1 MSEKVRQYV
10 AIDAKSFYA
19 SVECVERHMNPLT
32 TNLVVAD
39 ESRTEKTICL
49 AVSPALKAH
58 KVPGRPR
65 LFEVVQRIRDVNR
78 ERMNAGI
85 RSGAIKRDPET
96 KKYQFSSASFDAEA
110 IESDPTLEV
119 SYIIAPPRMR
129 LYEEYSSRIYATY
142 LKYVAPEDIIV
153 YSIDEVFIDVTNY
166 LNTYGMTA
174 HEMTMTMIRDVLYN
188 TGITATAG
196 IGTNLFLAKVA
207 MDIVAKKAKPDKDG
221 VRIAELDEMSFREIL
236 WTHRPLTDFW
246 RIGGGIAS
254 RLEAMQLFTL
264 GDVARA
270 SLDPVFEAL
279 LYKVFGVNAE
289 LIIDHAWGWEP
300 VTVDV
305 IKQYK
310 PSTNS
315 ISSGQVLHCPYDFDK
330 GRLIVREMTELLVL
344 DLVRKR
350 LVTKQIV
357 LDIGYD
363 RESLTGDRGKK
374 YTGPVAMDH
383 YGRKVPKHAH
393 GTIRIDHYTSSTHAI
408 MDAVLE
414 LYDRVVNKD
423 LLIRRVNIAA
433 CNLISEDDVPEDKP
447 MQLDMFTDY
456 EQLERDQKVQR
467 AAEEKERKLQRVT
480 LAIQDRF
487 GKNAML
493 KGMNL
498 MEGGTTIDRN
508 GQIGGHKAGDE

>member
-1 MSEKVRQYV
+1 MAEQVRQYV

-19 SVECVERHMNPLT
+19 SVECVERHLNPLT

-58 KVPGRPR
+58 GVPGRPR
-65 LFEVVQRIRDVNR
+65 LFEVIQRVRDVNR

-85 RSGAIKRDPET
+85 RLGAIKRNPET
-96 KKYQFSSASFDAEA
+96 KRYQFSSASFDAEA

-166 LNTYGMTA
+166 LHTYGMTA
-174 HEMTMTMIRDVLYN
+174 HEMTMTMVRDVLYN

-221 VRIAELDEMSFREIL
+221 VRIAALDEMSFREIL

-246 RIGGGIAS
+246 RIGGGTAA

-279 LYKVFGVNAE
+279 LYKVFGINAE

-300 VTVDV
+300 ETVDI
-305 IKQYK
+305 IKQYR

-330 GRLIVREMTELLVL
+330 GRLIIREMTELLVL
-344 DLVRKR
+344 YLVRKR

-357 LDIGYD
+357 LNIGYD
-363 RESLTGDRGKK
+363 RESLTGDRAQK
-374 YTGPVAMDH
+374 YTGPVTMDH

-393 GTIRIDHYTSSTHAI
+393 GTGNIDHYTSSTHTI
-408 MDAVLE
+408 MEAVLE
-414 LYDRVVNKD
+414 LYDRVVNRN

-456 EQLERDQKVQR
+456 EAVDREKKAQQ